1 MSALPP
7 IADIGTQSRNVRF
20 VPKADIPP
28 KHHSLVYGHRPVV
41 GAREGLS
48 LWTNETVVFAL
59 NGESERF
66 KHNKGVLKMAKIT
79 SVKELVKELANF
91 DLNVTEEKMTEVIKE
106 ALRVYPESA
115 ELAWSY
121 IGELLGYERLQR
133 H

>member
-1 MSALPP
+1 M
-7 IADIGTQSRNVRF
+7 T
-20 VPKADIPP
+20 
-28 KHHSLVYGHRPVV
+28 
-41 GAREGLS
+41 
-48 LWTNETVVFAL
+48 
-59 NGESERF
+59 
-66 KHNKGVLKMAKIT
+66 KIT

-115 ELAWSY
+115 ELAWCY

>member
-1 MSALPP
+1 
-7 IADIGTQSRNVRF
+7 
-20 VPKADIPP
+20 
-28 KHHSLVYGHRPVV
+28 
-41 GAREGLS
+41 
-48 LWTNETVVFAL
+48 
-59 NGESERF
+59 
-66 KHNKGVLKMAKIT
+66 MAKIT

-91 DLNVTEEKMTEVIKE
+91 DLYVTEEKMTEVIKE

>member
-1 MSALPP
+1 MGPLYPQKRTLAKHLAMSALCQKRTSHLST
-7 IADIGTQSRNVRF
+7 IRLFTAVALSW
-20 VPKADIPP
+20 
-28 KHHSLVYGHRPVV
+28 
-41 GAREGLS
+41 AREGLS